1 MSSLCDTNRINNEK
15 KVTLKH
21 VMRMRVRNNS
31 GGSLD
36 VTSQEDDGGIDEEE
50 NQRMRCLPSY
60 GSGKGGSSMT
70 LTC

>member
-1 MSSLCDTNRINNEK
+1 
-15 KVTLKH
+15 
-21 VMRMRVRNNS
+21 MRMRVRNNS